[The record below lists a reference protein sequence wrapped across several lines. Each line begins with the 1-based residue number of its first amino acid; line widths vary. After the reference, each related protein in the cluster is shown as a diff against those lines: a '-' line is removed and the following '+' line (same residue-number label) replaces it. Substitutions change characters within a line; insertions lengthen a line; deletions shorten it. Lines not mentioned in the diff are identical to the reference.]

1 MIAELCRI
9 TGNDDQLKTQFIDT
23 WEHHWL
29 PKLSVAIK
37 DNISKTNLKRLN
49 SIIDIEK
56 ELDDTCGI

>member
-1 MIAELCRI
+1 MIAELCHI
-9 TGNDDQLKTQFIDT
+9 TGNDDQLKTQFIGT